1 MNILV
6 TIDNRYVE
14 PLAMMLRSYIETNND
29 SETDLYIAHSSITDE
44 NLQYI
49 DSIVEGTNVRVHSL
63 RITEK
68 WFSKTPVLERL
79 PDESFYRL
87 MAFHFLP
94 RTWTRYSISIPT
106 YGSGNRCNRCTTPT
120 SKGST

>member
-79 PDESFYRL
+79 P
-87 MAFHFLP
+87 
-94 RTWTRYSISIPT
+94 
-106 YGSGNRCNRCTTPT
+106 
-120 SKGST
+120 